1 MNRGERQSFS
11 KNERLCRTKLIK
23 EVFEDG
29 NVFYSSQFRVSWII
43 SSVNLPAPAQVAISV
58 PKKNFRLAVTR
69 NLIKRR
75 IREAYRKN
83 KHLLYNCL
91 AAENKQIAFILIFRQ
106 NQVPDYQT
114 LEKSVKEV
122 IGILCDFVVRTHV
135 KC

>member
-11 KNERLCRTKLIK
+11 KNERLCSTKLI
-23 EVFEDG
+23 EEIFEDG
-29 NVFYSSQFRVSWII
+29 NVFYTSQFRVSWII

-58 PKKNFRLAVTR
+58 PKKSFRLAVTR

-91 AAENKQIAFILIFRQ
+91 AGENKQIAFILIFRQ
-106 NQVPDYQT
+106 NQVPDYQA

-122 IGILCDFVVRTHV
+122 IGMLCDLVVRTNV

>member
-11 KNERLCRTKLIK
+11 KNERLCRTKLI
-23 EVFEDG
+23 EEIFEDG

-58 PKKNFRLAVTR
+58 PKKSFRLAVTR

-106 NQVPDYQT
+106 NQVPDFQT
-114 LEKSVKEV
+114 LEKSVKEA
-122 IGILCDFVVRTHV
+122 IGMLCDFVGKTHG